1 MSVAEL
7 QELEEV
13 KTLIARGQQFGV
25 LTHNEV
31 ATAVA
36 ELDLDEAEMEELNGF
51 IERSEIGKVRLLTA
65 QEEVDLAKRIER
77 GDLDAKQKMV
87 ESNLRLVVSIAKN
100 YRNQG

>member
-13 KTLIARGQQFGV
+13 RLLVAKGRQTGV
-25 LTHNEV
+25 LTYAEV
-31 ATAVA
+31 ATALAEV
-36 ELDLDEAEMEELNGF
+36 ELDEGDVEELHG
-51 IERSEIGKVRLLTA
+51 
-65 QEEVDLAKRIER
+65 DLDKSIER

-100 YRNQG
+100 YRNQGLPFLDLIQEGTLGLV